1 MSKNRFLKAIV
12 LAVCALMILTA
23 MEIDYQDEVA
33 YQEYQCEM
41 VNSGVWVD
49 YEVKGCDEQK

>member
-1 MSKNRFLKAIV
+1 MTKLEKTLIAICLFLGY
-12 LAVCALMILTA
+12 A
-23 MEIDYQDEVA
+23 MVSTLDYQDEVA

>member
-23 MEIDYQDEVA
+23 MELDYQDEVS

-49 YEVKGCDEQK
+49 YEVKGCE